1 MFHCKLRFISRT
13 RPSNQLEKGVQ
24 HKYRLYDAKLDSTGQ
39 YGIVRDSTPN
49 KLKCLWSTIPF
60 TKIISIVPI
69 PVIFSKTSEQ
79 LAVRVGCTHP
89 PTSVMKL
96 IVVYCSFN
104 KTINQLIVVYC
115 SFNKTINQ
123 LIVVYCRFNKTI
135 HQLIVVYC
143 SFNKTIIQRIV
154 VYCSFNK
161 TIIQRIVVYCSF
173 NKTINQLIIVYCSF
187 NKRRNQLI
195 VVYCSFNKTINQL
208 IIVYKIKITLQ
219 RKTCSKRNMLVK
231 RTRCYKSIYI
241 FNKKR
246 IQMLHLLHI

>member
-161 TIIQRIVVYCSF
+161 TI
-173 NKTINQLIIVYCSF
+173 NQLIIVYCSF